1 MKAENIKTFRKT
13 QCKSKQDNRNK
24 VNIMCTSLVATFI
37 ICWFPQHVW
46 RLSRLRGIPISEDKV
61 FTICICIYDCCT
73 NKKVLFN
80 IYFYLY
86 YETRITLKI
95 VKEETNT

>member
-1 MKAENIKTFRKT
+1 MSKKTSEKEIINT
-13 QCKSKQDNRNK
+13 KSR

-61 FTICICIYDCCT
+61 CT
-73 NKKVLFN
+73 KLYYILFN
-80 IYFYLY
+80 L
-86 YETRITLKI
+86 
-95 VKEETNT
+95 

>member
-1 MKAENIKTFRKT
+1 MSRKT
-13 QCKSKQDNRNK
+13 SEKEMINTKSR

-61 FTICICIYDCCT
+61 CT
-73 NKKVLFN
+73 KLYYILFN
-80 IYFYLY
+80 L
-86 YETRITLKI
+86 
-95 VKEETNT
+95 

>member
-1 MKAENIKTFRKT
+1 MSRKT
-13 QCKSKQDNRNK
+13 SEKEIINTKSR

-61 FTICICIYDCCT
+61 CT
-73 NKKVLFN
+73 KLYYILFN
-80 IYFYLY
+80 L
-86 YETRITLKI
+86 
-95 VKEETNT
+95 

>member
-1 MKAENIKTFRKT
+1 MKVQNIKKFRKT
-13 QCKSKQDNRNK
+13 QCKTKEDNRNK

-61 FTICICIYDCCT
+61 VLDLIY
-73 NKKVLFN
+73 VQF
-80 IYFYLY
+80 FYTYNLLIEHFFY
-86 YETRITLKI
+86 DYT
-95 VKEETNT
+95 